1 MRFGLLGGT
10 ELRVHPLLLP
20 VLAAACVLGKLN
32 ALLAALL
39 AIVLHETSHAI
50 LCYAFGVRV
59 YALELMPFGAVARV
73 DRQGMMGQAEL
84 CIAAAGPVTSLVI
97 AGCTAMCADLFPR
110 TMPLLRTFM
119 TYNIVL
125 AAVNL
130 LPALPLDGGRVLR
143 TLLQKR
149 MTLHTSSVLLSG
161 LGILFGT
168 GFLTLTVCCALRE
181 IYNLTFPTM
190 GLFLIV
196 AGIRELRLL
205 PETEVRAYVRR
216 LDALQRGEGCQVR
229 LLLAHASM
237 PASEAVRL
245 LERDSFNVLRVVDE
259 KMRLLGELD
268 ESALLRGVAVYGGER
283 SVGELLTFDR
293 EG

>member
-1 MRFGLLGGT
+1 
-10 ELRVHPLLLP
+10 
-20 VLAAACVLGKLN
+20 
-32 ALLAALL
+32 
-39 AIVLHETSHAI
+39 
-50 LCYAFGVRV
+50 
-59 YALELMPFGAVARV
+59 
-73 DRQGMMGQAEL
+73 
-84 CIAAAGPVTSLVI
+84 
-97 AGCTAMCADLFPR
+97 
-110 TMPLLRTFM
+110 
-119 TYNIVL
+119 
-125 AAVNL
+125 
-130 LPALPLDGGRVLR
+130 
-143 TLLQKR
+143 

-216 LDALQRGEGCQVR
+216 LDALQRGAGCQVR